1 MLKKIFLIFCT
12 TIGILFIANSQACA
26 AEVVIVLDAPI
37 GTFSEPERVYQMVEE
52 SLKEILGE
60 YRSYEI
66 VPPNET
72 ENYVRLYREEH
83 DLIFS
88 TGAEEG
94 KETEHYLKKA
104 DFDNICKH
112 FKGKHLIYIRFTSTV
127 PRYVIGYNLLYT
139 SQKTNVVMDFRIWSN
154 RKKDFTYMK
163 RLTAKGSSTTV
174 LDFFPST
181 SRSLKKGLKKVL
193 RDIENDE
200 AEIRIALT
208 K

>member
-1 MLKKIFLIFCT
+1 MLKKFFSILCT

-37 GTFSEPERVYQMVEE
+37 GTYSEPESVYQMVEE
-52 SLKEILGE
+52 SLKDILGE

-66 VPPNET
+66 VPPSET

-94 KETEHYLKKA
+94 KETEYYLKKA

-112 FKGKHLIYIRFTSTV
+112 FKGKHLIYIRFTNTV
-127 PRYVIGYNLLYT
+127 PRYVVGYNLLYT

-181 SRSLKKGLKKVL
+181 ARSLRKGLRKVL
-193 RDIENDE
+193 QEIENDE

>member
-1 MLKKIFLIFCT
+1 MLKKIFSILCLV
-12 TIGILFIANSQACA
+12 IGILFAVNSQACA
-26 AEVVIVLDAPI
+26 AEVVIVLDAPV
-37 GTFSEPERVYQMVEE
+37 GKFSEPESVYQLIED
-52 SLKEILGE
+52 SLKDILGE

-104 DFDNICKH
+104 DFNNICEH
-112 FKGKHLIYIRFTSTV
+112 FKGKHLIYIRFTNTA
-127 PRYVIGYNLLYT
+127 PRYVVGYNLLYT

-181 SRSLKKGLKKVL
+181 VRSLRKGLKKIL
-193 RDIENDE
+193 QEIENDE